1 MKCLHCGA
9 ENQEQAKFCS
19 ECGERLSIPPESPVP
34 ANPSD
39 ATVDSRATEKKH
51 SSGLKSLR
59 KVAGGIVVLIFIS
72 NLLLFVMGITKV
84 PRDLWQS
91 GVEDDTKREILNE
104 LLAAGFPDTI
114 SVQSTTSRNVHDSYI
129 ELDFDYRLLFPW
141 NFSNDSVISSVFF
154 QNFDRWKGAFVYDIY
169 ETWQVSVDTT
179 SLGTVETTTT
189 IVCQPKWSGE
199 HLYTGYVNLEPSDGL
214 YAAGEE
220 YAQNRAQSILEDKF
234 QFQHFYL
241 YDINDWYLGNYQQF
255 VIEYQW
261 TNTGNH
267 AKSPF
272 TDVSISAYQNGIEL
286 KTDYSYNQPYD
297 ALTNIAA
304 GETITNSIAFILNDP
319 YSDIEVRAANYLA
332 EFSGDSS
339 EIVKTVPLNN
349 NVGSTFTPGTSG
361 NQSGTGLYADYNLS
375 FYDGSYADNEDSVN
389 ITLTAQP
396 SGTEF
401 YCELFWI
408 YGRYT
413 EEGIVCP
420 GIPTQL
426 SGGTIVTIDLDAS
439 GNVHATLAQ
448 DGPDS
453 FSYSFGLMKID

>member
-91 GVEDDTKREILNE
+91 GVEDDTKREIVNE

-154 QNFDRWKGAFVYDIY
+154 QNFDRWKGAFVYYIY
-169 ETWQVSVDTT
+169 ETWQVSVYTT
-179 SLGTVETTTT
+179 SLVTVETTTT

-339 EIVKTVPLNN
+339 EIVKTIPLNN

-375 FYDGSYADNEDSVN
+375 FYDGSYADSEDSVN

-439 GNVHATLAQ
+439 GNVHRSEEHT
-448 DGPDS
+448 S
-453 FSYSFGLMKID
+453 

>member
-91 GVEDDTKREILNE
+91 GVEDDTKREIVNE

-154 QNFDRWKGAFVYDIY
+154 QNFDRWKGAFVYDIH

-339 EIVKTVPLNN
+339 EIVKTIPLNN

-375 FYDGSYADNEDSVN
+375 FYDGSYADSEDSVN

>member
-91 GVEDDTKREILNE
+91 GVEDDTKREIVNE

-375 FYDGSYADNEDSVN
+375 FYDGSYADSEDSVN